1 MKRKKNQKQTAE
13 AQLADHIS
21 TVIDKNQQSI
31 EAAENSFKIKKD
43 KRKVKSAKKVKE
55 STKAKKSNEAK
66 EAMKEIEAKK
76 NKNVAEPKDVP
87 FSWIRKILEDKKT
100 LKAGRDKQATY

>member
-1 MKRKKNQKQTAE
+1 MYTFQEFMKERSRLNVKFVDLSAPRSSQ
-13 AQLADHIS
+13 
-21 TVIDKNQQSI
+21 
-31 EAAENSFKIKKD
+31 IKKD
-43 KRKVKSAKKVKE
+43 KRKVKSVKKVME

-76 NKNVAEPKDVP
+76 NKNVAEPKDIP

-100 LKAGRDKQATY
+100 LKAGRDKQAT